1 MRTVLAILLVLPA
14 FAALAIAEEEGKGA
28 AAGEIRIYLVDK
40 AGKIVDAKD
49 VTVTLSIEPEGGA
62 KRILKTHRVSPAGGH
77 KAGLGHGGDVQAS
90 ENYQVE
96 MVVVKAHEEEGEGE
110 EGEEEGGEHHEAEEG
125 GDATPYFAAETSL
138 TCWWCGMTGDP
149 MLDKPGKCPKCSMD
163 TKPVDLRF
171 SAVVI
176 VKIGAET
183 FNVKGFVYP
192 AATPP
197 TYGEAVAR
205 IEEHVKTIQ
214 GLVDAG
220 KLASV
225 HLVAEKIS
233 AICEKLPGMAPKDG
247 ATEIASA
254 CKTMRSLF
262 DEIDKAADAGKKPE
276 TVQALGKY
284 RAQLEILKRHVH
296 GDTKH

>member
-1 MRTVLAILLVLPA
+1 MKTVFAILLGLPA
-14 FAALAIAEEEGKGA
+14 FAALA
-28 AAGEIRIYLVDK
+28 AAGEEEKESAKGEIRVYLADK

-49 VTVTLSIEPEGGA
+49 VTVTLSIEPEGGG
-62 KRILKTHRVSPAGGH
+62 KRILKTMRVSPKGEG

-90 ENYQVE
+90 GNYQVE
-96 MVVVKAHEEEGEGE
+96 FVVIKAHEEEEGKEKEGEGE
-110 EGEEEGGEHHEAEEG
+110 AGEHHEAEES
-125 GDATPYFAAETSL
+125 GDATPYFAAETGL
-138 TCWWCGMTGDP
+138 QCWWCGMSGDP

-163 TKPVDLRF
+163 TKPVDLKF

-176 VKIGAET
+176 VKIGGET

-192 AATPP
+192 AAIPS
-197 TYGEAVAR
+197 TYGDAVAR

-214 GLVDAG
+214 GLVDTG

-233 AICEKLPGMAPKDG
+233 AICEKLPGMAPKG
-247 ATEIASA
+247 AAAEIAST

-276 TVQALGKY
+276 TVQVLGKY
-284 RAQLEILKRHVH
+284 RTQLEILKRHLH
-296 GDTKH
+296 SEH